1 MGARFAVAVL
11 VTLVLAGCGEDGKS
25 ADEDAT
31 SAASV
36 NPSATTSAASEPTRD
51 LPTKASPTIPAN
63 TPDCAAV
70 WSNGAKLPNGYK
82 GCVAGEEYVRAD
94 TLSCSSGQGIVKYD
108 DRFWAV
114 RGGTIAQADDIY
126 ESDLYLDSVA
136 RCRG

>member
-1 MGARFAVAVL
+1 MGARLAAAVL
-11 VTLVLAGCGEDGKS
+11 VTLVLAGCGDDGKS
-25 ADEDAT
+25 ADGDST
-31 SAASV
+31 PAASV
-36 NPSATTSAASEPTRD
+36 SSQATTSAASEPTRD
-51 LPTKASPTIPAN
+51 LPTKASPTIPADA
-63 TPDCAAV
+63 PDCAAV

-82 GCVAGEEYVRAD
+82 GCVADGKYVRAD

-126 ESDLYLDSVA
+126 ESDIYLDSVA